1 MDACRNKAFALLI
14 GVFLGGVVSGA
25 VGLRIYSQQVA
36 EARSGP
42 PAIDLDSQPGMVAE
56 HLRQELDLNEAQV
69 AQVEEILDDCIMR
82 EADLLMQIKQLK
94 GSARQ
99 EILDLLE
106 PNQRQKFD
114 TVIERV
120 GDH

>member
-25 VGLRIYSQQVA
+25 VGLRIYSHQVA
-36 EARSGP
+36 EARSEP
-42 PAIDLDSQPGMVAE
+42 RPIDLDSQPGMVAQ
-56 HLRQELDLNEAQV
+56 HLRQELDLNEVQV
-69 AQVEEILDDCIMR
+69 AQVEDILDNCIMQ
-82 EADLLMQIKQLK
+82 EADLLMQIKRLK

-99 EILDLLE
+99 QILDLLE